1 MLSSIMDGF
10 ANELLSCLRELGLQ
24 MKVVSVSHL
33 HELQEEI
40 EGLCSQGFLEKQF
53 YEDRLT
59 WFSFQ
64 APSDFS
70 EARSL
75 IVVAAPRPQT
85 RAIFGW
91 NGESRPLIIPPTYT
105 AYDVIT
111 KRIGNLLGEM
121 IGERGYRLVEASL
134 PLKLLAARSG
144 LSEYGKNNICYVPGL
159 GSFLQLAAYF
169 SDMPCEEDTWQE
181 ASMMKSCNGC
191 DLCQLACPT
200 VAINKGRFLLHAER
214 CVSYHNEK
222 KGDVGFPSWMDTS
235 SHNCVVGC
243 MRCQKVCPQNKD
255 FIEWIGDE
263 ERFTEEETNLLL
275 EHPSGEKLPAETLKK
290 LETLDLIDYLDC
302 LPRNLAVFF
311 KRAPLR

>member
-1 MLSSIMDGF
+1 MDGF
-10 ANELLSCLRELGLQ
+10 ANELLACLKELGFQ
-24 MKVVSVSHL
+24 MRIVSVSHL
-33 HELQEEI
+33 HQLQEEI
-40 EGLCSQGFLEKQF
+40 EGLRTQGFLERQF

-64 APSDFS
+64 VPSDFS

-105 AYDVIT
+105 AYDVVT
-111 KRIGNLLGEM
+111 KRIENLLGEI

-134 PLKLLAARSG
+134 PLKLLATRSG
-144 LSEYGKNNICYVPGL
+144 LGEYGKNNICYVQGL

-169 SDMPCEEDTWQE
+169 SDIPCEEDIWQK
-181 ASMMKSCNGC
+181 ATMMKSCNGC
-191 DLCQLACPT
+191 ELCQLACPT
-200 VAINKGRFLLHAER
+200 GAITKERFLLHAEL

-222 KGDVGFPSWMDTS
+222 KGDVEFPSWMDAS

-243 MRCQKVCPQNKD
+243 MRCQKVCPQNRD

-263 ERFTEEETNLLL
+263 ERFTEEETSTLL
-275 EHPSGEKLPAETLKK
+275 EHIGHEKLPAETLRK
-290 LETLDLIDYLDC
+290 LENLDLLDYFDS

-311 KRAPLR
+311 KK